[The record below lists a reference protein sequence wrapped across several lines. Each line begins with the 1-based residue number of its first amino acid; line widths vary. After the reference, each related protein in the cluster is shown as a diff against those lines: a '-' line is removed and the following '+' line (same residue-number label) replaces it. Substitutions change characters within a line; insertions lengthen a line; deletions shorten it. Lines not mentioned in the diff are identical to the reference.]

1 MAKMTIA
8 QLREREVKRLALLKT
23 STPTEQDYNE
33 ARKNMNS
40 FYRLCGL
47 CETNLNLAN
56 DERRCNSSYTKRSEE
71 RESKWHERL
80 DKIFHDTYGLNLAYC
95 GYCPS
100 IGVKNE
106 NGGFSER
113 ISSYFYN

>member
-56 DERRCNSSYTKRSEE
+56 DERRCNSSYTKISEA
-71 RESKWHERL
+71 RENVRYQRL
-80 DKIFHDTYGLNLAYC
+80 NKIFHDTYGLNLVYC

-113 ISSYFYN
+113 ISRYFYD

>member
-56 DERRCNSSYTKRSEE
+56 NERRCNSSYTKISEA
-71 RESKWHERL
+71 RENVWYQRL
-80 DKIFHDTYGLNLAYC
+80 NKIFHDTYGLNLVYC

-106 NGGFSER
+106 NGRFSER
-113 ISSYFYN
+113 ISRYFYD

>member
-8 QLREREVKRLALLKT
+8 QLREKQVERLALLKT
-23 STPTEQDYNE
+23 SNPTEEDYNE
-33 ARKNMNS
+33 ARRNMNS

-56 DERRCNSSYTKRSEE
+56 NERRCNSLYAKISEL
-71 RESKWHERL
+71 RENLWYQRL
-80 DKIFHDTYGLNLAYC
+80 NKIFRDTYNLNLVYC
-95 GYCPS
+95 GYMPS

-113 ISSYFYN
+113 ISTYFYN

>member
-47 CETNLNLAN
+47 CETNSYLVN
-56 DERRCNSSYTKRSEE
+56 DARRCNTSYAKRSEE
-71 RESKWHERL
+71 KEYNWHKRL
-80 DKIFHDTYGLNLAYC
+80 DKIFHDTYGLDLVYC

-100 IGVKNE
+100 IGVKNG
-106 NGGFSER
+106 NGVFSER
-113 ISSYFYN
+113 ISTYFYD